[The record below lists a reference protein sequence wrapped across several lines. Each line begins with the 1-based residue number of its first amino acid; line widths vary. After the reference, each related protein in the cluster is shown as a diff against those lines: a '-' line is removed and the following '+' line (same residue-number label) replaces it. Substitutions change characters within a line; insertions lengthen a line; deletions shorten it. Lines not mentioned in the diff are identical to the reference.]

1 MKIQSVNITKFKRFT
16 DLKIEG
22 LSESIKLVM
31 LVGPN
36 GSGKTS
42 LFEAFNHWQKVKGYN
57 NYGDRDFYFKKSEHS
72 SEGFEWLRNCVTIT
86 VYNHQFSDRE
96 SAKGCFYFRTAHRN
110 EPDFTTTTLQRQ
122 ESLKNQIR
130 FDNLMSTDASV
141 SSNYQ
146 RLVSTTLKSVF
157 DINNNDKTVL
167 ALREELIGKIKTSLH
182 NVFDDLILSSIGDPL
197 QNGSFYFTKG
207 TSEDFHYRNL
217 SAGEKS
223 AFDLILDLI
232 ISGSTLDD
240 SVFCIDEPEAHMHTA
255 LQSKLLTE
263 MYSLVPASSQLWIS
277 THSMGMLK
285 AAKELEDANP
295 GTVAFIDFSDKDFDS
310 PVVIHPSTI
319 TSTIWHK
326 FLDFAIGDLAN
337 LIAPTR
343 VVFCEGTS
351 MGRSIKNFDA
361 VVYKKI
367 FSGKYSDTEFSS
379 VGSCSEIENPD
390 NISMQIVTNLLKH
403 SQIIKFVDR
412 DDKSAQEISDLNAK
426 GIKVLNRRHIECY
439 LFDDEIIEKLCVSV
453 NHLELLPDCLTMKAA
468 AISNSVNRGNPPDDI
483 KSASGE
489 IYVGLKRILGLTGCG
504 NKTHTFLRDTMA
516 PLVSEDTNV
525 YKLLE
530 QEIFN

>member
-1 MKIQSVNITKFKRFT
+1 MKIQSVKITKFKRFT
-16 DLKIEG
+16 DLTIEG
-22 LSESIKLVM
+22 LTDNVKLVM

-36 GSGKTS
+36 GCGKTS
-42 LFEAFNHWQKVKGYN
+42 LFEAFNHWQKFKGYN
-57 NYGDRDFYFKKSEHS
+57 SYGNKDFYIKKNEAID
-72 SEGFEWLRNCVTIT
+72 GFDWIRNSVSIT
-86 VYNHQFSDRE
+86 VYGHQFNDRE
-96 SAKGCFYFRTAHRN
+96 SAKGRFYFRTAHRN

-122 ESLKNQIR
+122 ENLKNQIR

-146 RLVSTTLKSVF
+146 RLVSTTLKGVF
-157 DINNNDKTVL
+157 DDNNNDKTVL

-182 NVFDDLILSSIGDPL
+182 NIFDDLVLSSIGDPL

-207 TSEDFHYRNL
+207 SSEDFHYRNL

-232 ISGSTLDD
+232 ISGSALED

-255 LQSKLLTE
+255 LQARLLTE
-263 MYSLVPASSQLWIS
+263 MYTLVPANSQLWIS

-285 AAKELEDANP
+285 AAKELEEANP

-310 PVVIHPSTI
+310 PVIIHPSTI

-326 FLDFAIGDLAN
+326 FLDFAIGDFAN
-337 LIAPTR
+337 LIAPAR
-343 VVFCEGTS
+343 VVFCEGTTL
-351 MGRSIKNFDA
+351 GRSIKNFDA

-367 FSGKYSDTEFSS
+367 FSNKYSDTEFSS

-412 DDKSAQEISDLNAK
+412 DDKSAQEVSDLNAK

-489 IYVGLKRILGLTGCG
+489 IYVGLKRLLGLTGCG

-516 PLVSEDTNV
+516 PLVTEDTNV

>member
-1 MKIQSVNITKFKRFT
+1 MKIQSVKIAKFKRFT
-16 DLKIEG
+16 DLTIEG
-22 LSESIKLVM
+22 LPESIKLVM

-42 LFEAFNHWQKVKGYN
+42 LFEAFNHWQKVRGYN
-57 NYGDRDFYFKKSEHS
+57 NYGNRDFYFKKSEQLPDAND
-72 SEGFEWLRNCVTIT
+72 WVRNCVTIQ
-86 VYNHQFSDRE
+86 VYNHQFNDRD
-96 SAKGCFYFRTAHRN
+96 SVKGRFYFRTAHRN
-110 EPDFTTTTLQRQ
+110 EPDFTTSTLQRQ
-122 ESLKNQIR
+122 ESIKNQIR
-130 FDNLMSTDASV
+130 FDNLMSTDVSV

-146 RLVSTTLKSVF
+146 RLVSSTLKGVF
-157 DINNNDKTVL
+157 DNSNDNKTVFS
-167 ALREELIGKIKTSLH
+167 LREELIGKIRTSLH
-182 NVFDDLILSSIGDPL
+182 NVFDDLVLSSIGDPL

-232 ISGSTLDD
+232 ITGSTLED

-263 MYSLVPASSQLWIS
+263 MYALVPENSQLWIS

-285 AAKELEDANP
+285 SAKELEEANP

-310 PVVIHPSTI
+310 KVVIYPSTI

-326 FLDFAIGDLAN
+326 FLDLAIGDLAN
-337 LIAPTR
+337 MIAPSR

-351 MGRSIKNFDA
+351 LGRSIKNFDA

-367 FSGKYSDTEFSS
+367 FSSKYPDTEFSS
-379 VGSCSEIENPD
+379 IGSCSEIENPD
-390 NISMQIVTNLLKH
+390 NTSMQIVKELLKN
-403 SQIIKFVDR
+403 SRIIKFVDR
-412 DDKSAQEISDLNAK
+412 DDKSQQEISDLNAK

-439 LFDDEIIEKLCVSV
+439 LLDDEIISRLCDSTG
-453 NHLELLPDCLTMKAA
+453 HTDLLPDCLAMKSSALT
-468 AISNSVNRGNPPDDI
+468 NSVTRGNPIDDI

-489 IYVGLKRILGLTGCG
+489 IYVGLKRILALTRCG

-516 PLVSEDTNV
+516 PLVTEDTNI
-525 YKLLE
+525 YQLLE
-530 QEIFN
+530 QEIFS